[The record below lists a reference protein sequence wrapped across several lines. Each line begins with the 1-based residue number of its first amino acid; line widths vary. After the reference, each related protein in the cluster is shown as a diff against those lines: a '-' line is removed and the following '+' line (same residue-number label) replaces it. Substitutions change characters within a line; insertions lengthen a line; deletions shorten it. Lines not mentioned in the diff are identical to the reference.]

1 MVYLNLFFACLET
14 VVTEFCIYW
23 FLSHNDRTRFLNKA
37 WYVVMFSLGGI
48 LLFLS
53 SGFTGT
59 KGWSTVLCLFL
70 EVLLFGILGFHR
82 RIGAIAW
89 DFLFMLF
96 LFLLMELG
104 IFLSQYLARGMW
116 NGNYIALGNFIMFVK
131 CILMLFG
138 TFGLT
143 AWRERMK
150 KGRLPSK
157 QLLLLFVFPVLSLI
171 LFVTII
177 EMSYLYAQLYGIGIL
192 LADTAVLVFMN
203 IYFFFLL
210 RYLYRSK
217 ELEQE
222 MEVSRRQNEIQYQ
235 YYGKLEKRYLE
246 SRKILH
252 DMKNHLQAVERIYH
266 EEDRERGD
274 QYVKDLYHMLNV
286 LGEKYYVP
294 DRLLNIILNEKLD
307 EAMKK
312 GVEVKTEIGEVA
324 FGDMKDIDITTIFA
338 NLLDNAV
345 EASSRAE
352 KKYLS
357 IKMDE
362 VRDFRVISLWNSC
375 PEKEKKEP
383 RHQGLGLGNVSQ
395 TLSKYHGT
403 LQTEKVG
410 TEFRVNI
417 MLPRE
422 EKCL

>member
-1 MVYLNLFFACLET
+1 MIYLNLLLACLET
-14 VVTEFCIYW
+14 AVIEFCVYW
-23 FLSHNDRTRFLNKA
+23 FLSHNERTRFLKKG
-37 WYVVMFSLGGI
+37 WYAAMFLLGGI

-53 SGFTGT
+53 NFFPGL
-59 KGWSTVLCLFL
+59 KGWATVLCLFA
-70 EVLLFGILGFHR
+70 EVLIFGLLGFHR
-82 RIGAIAW
+82 GIGAVVW

-96 LFLLMELG
+96 LFFLMELG
-104 IFLSQYLARGMW
+104 IFLPQYLTRGLW
-116 NGNYIALGNFIMFVK
+116 NGNMIALGNFIMLVK
-131 CILMLFG
+131 CSLMLLG

-143 AWRERMK
+143 AWRKRMK
-150 KGRLPSK
+150 RNRLPSK
-157 QLLLLFVFPVLSLI
+157 QFLLLFVFPVLSLF
-171 LFVTII
+171 LFATIV
-177 EMSYLYAQLYGIGIL
+177 EMSYLYAQIYGIGIL
-192 LADTAVLVFMN
+192 LADTAVLVFLN

-222 MEVSRRQNEIQYQ
+222 MEVTRRQNEIRYQ

-252 DMKNHLQAVERIYH
+252 DMKNHLQAVERLYH
-266 EEDRERGD
+266 EEDHDRGD

-294 DRLLNIILNEKLD
+294 NRLLNIILNEKLED
-307 EAMKK
+307 AMKK
-312 GVEVKTEIGEVA
+312 GVEVKTEIGEVS
-324 FGDMKDIDITTIFA
+324 FEDMKDMDITTIFA

-345 EASSRAE
+345 EASAKAE

-362 VRDFRVISLWNSC
+362 VRDFRVISLRNSC
-375 PEKEKKEP
+375 PAEEKKGSF
-383 RHQGLGLGNVSQ
+383 HQGLGLGNVSQ

-410 TEFRVNI
+410 MEFRVNI
-417 MLPRE
+417 MLPGE
-422 EKCL
+422 EKDI